1 MNLQKTQQEKW
12 RRTPENALQ
21 QRAFEHCEEEVPE
34 EADLFE
40 LGQSN
45 REIVVVLYLTCEDCG
60 KKGHYVMENRG
71 QGVIKEKEWEELK
84 KYGECLR
91 KGGEGGMP
99 TGKKAQQSSAWAR
112 DLKGIAREGG
122 TQREVQ
128 RTFKMLKEV
137 WLDIGIERTNT
148 HKGITIKVLLDSGTT
163 GMFIDRKI
171 AAKHGFRLQKL
182 ERPVRVKNVD
192 GMYNSGEA
200 IMYEVEVNVYYKSHV
215 ERMRMDVC
223 NLGTEVILGMPWL
236 AAHNPEINW
245 KMGEIKMTRC
255 LPLCGEVKIKKKKKK
270 GRRVITLEEEKI
282 IRWII
287 DDKENWEKEEEI
299 EEDHRKI
306 EEIVPEKFLK

>member
-1 MNLQKTQQEKW
+1 
-12 RRTPENALQ
+12 
-21 QRAFEHCEEEVPE
+21 
-34 EADLFE
+34 
-40 LGQSN
+40 
-45 REIVVVLYLTCEDCG
+45 
-60 KKGHYVMENRG
+60 
-71 QGVIKEKEWEELK
+71 
-84 KYGECLR
+84 
-91 KGGEGGMP
+91 
-99 TGKKAQQSSAWAR
+99 
-112 DLKGIAREGG
+112 
-122 TQREVQ
+122 
-128 RTFKMLKEV
+128 MLKEV

-255 LPLCGEVKIKKKKKK
+255 LPLCGEVKKKKKKKK